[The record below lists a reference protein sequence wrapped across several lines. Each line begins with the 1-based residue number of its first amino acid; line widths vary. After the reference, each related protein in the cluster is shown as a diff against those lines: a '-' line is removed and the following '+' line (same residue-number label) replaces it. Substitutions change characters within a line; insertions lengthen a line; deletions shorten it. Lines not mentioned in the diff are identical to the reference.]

1 MRGTMKNLLVRAI
14 RAADEKTIMSPAER
28 DETIK
33 ALQSAIDEQP
43 KWWIV
48 LLKVLA
54 YAIGLILAGY
64 GTTAC
69 AISALAYM

>member
-1 MRGTMKNLLVRAI
+1 MRATIKSLLERAI

-28 DETIK
+28 AETLK
-33 ALQSAIDEQP
+33 DLRSAIDEQP

-54 YAIGLILAGY
+54 YAIGLLLAGY

-69 AISALAYM
+69 ALSALAYM

>member
-1 MRGTMKNLLVRAI
+1 MRGTIKTLLERAI
-14 RAADEKTIMSPAER
+14 RAADEKTIMSPTERAETLK
-28 DETIK
+28 D
-33 ALQSAIDEQP
+33 LQNAIDEQP

-69 AISALAYM
+69 AISALAYL

>member
-1 MRGTMKNLLVRAI
+1 MRATIKSLLERAI
-14 RAADEKTIMSPAER
+14 RAADEKTIMSPTERAETLK
-28 DETIK
+28 D
-33 ALQSAIDEQP
+33 LQRAIDEQP

-69 AISALAYM
+69 AISALAYL